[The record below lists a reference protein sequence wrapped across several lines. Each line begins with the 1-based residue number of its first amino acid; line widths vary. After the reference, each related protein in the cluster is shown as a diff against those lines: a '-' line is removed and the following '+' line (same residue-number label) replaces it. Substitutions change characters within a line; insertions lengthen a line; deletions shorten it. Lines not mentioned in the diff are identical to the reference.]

1 MEPLLRFSILGM
13 LFTCCAS
20 VLAQKPDF
28 NGSWAMDRTRSFGLP
43 GNLNQTMVVT
53 QTTAEIT
60 VETKLIQP
68 GTERTVKDI
77 CILDGKE
84 HEYTPQVPA
93 GQPIP
98 KGKRTA
104 EWMPGGI
111 ALVLTELMTT
121 ETPKG
126 PVTGQVVRKWTITNG
141 ELVIAMYVDNPNAS
155 YEAKRF
161 LRRIPEEKTYPQI
174 AQITQI
180 TKTQQEKW

>member
-1 MEPLLRFSILGM
+1 MKQFLRFSIFGVLLAGC
-13 LFTCCAS
+13 TS
-20 VLAQKPDF
+20 VFAQKPDF
-28 NGSWAMDRTRSFGLP
+28 NGAWTMDRARSFGLP
-43 GNLNQTMVVT
+43 GNMNQTMVVT
-53 QTTAEIT
+53 QTAAEIT

-68 GTERTVKDI
+68 GNDRTVKDTY
-77 CILDGKE
+77 ILDGKE

-111 ALVLTELMTT
+111 GLLVTDVTTT

-155 YEAKRF
+155 YEAKRIF
-161 LRRIPEEKTYPQI
+161 KKNP
-174 AQITQI
+174 
-180 TKTQQEKW
+180 